1 MVAKINA
8 DTSGGLKIT
17 SDTSGALDI
26 QSAGTTKIAMDSS
39 GNVSLAGNLAVT
51 GSMPTGSIMQ
61 VIQGRTKAVV
71 TTTSSTS
78 FVDIGLSATITPSS
92 TSSKI
97 LVICNVAGIMIDGTS
112 GAFARLILLRGSTNV
127 TGDAAAPYLAY
138 PHLYLGTAA
147 SRSAP
152 SSINYLD
159 SPASTSALTYK
170 IQNANSGGGTIN
182 FQRDS
187 QVYSTMML
195 MEVAG

>member
-1 MVAKINA
+1 MTSLINA

-26 QSAGTTKIAMDSS
+26 QSAGTTKFAMDSS

-51 GSMPTGSIMQ
+51 GLMPAGSIMQ
-61 VIQGRTKAVV
+61 VIQGRTKTVA
-71 TTTSSTS
+71 THTQSS

-97 LVICNVAGIMIDGTS
+97 LVICNVAGIMVDATS

-127 TGDAAAPYLAY
+127 TGDGAAPYLAY
-138 PHLYLGTAA
+138 PHAFLSTAA

-152 SSINYLD
+152 TAINYLD

-170 IQNANSGGGTIN
+170 IQNANSGGGSIN